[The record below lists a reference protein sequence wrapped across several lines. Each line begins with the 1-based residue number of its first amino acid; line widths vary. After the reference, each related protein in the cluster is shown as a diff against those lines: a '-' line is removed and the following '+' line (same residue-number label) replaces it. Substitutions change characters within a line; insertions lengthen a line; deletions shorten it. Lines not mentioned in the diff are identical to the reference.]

1 MLLQMLHASP
11 CTQANLRLHLNTRSF
26 IFVCLKPPLQRKKV
40 PQQTL
45 PLYSSFFSLFE
56 IEVLKQNKQPNKK
69 KNKKP
74 KPTAFHPF
82 ITYQGRHLE
91 HLAGL
96 TALYELI
103 QRHT

>member
-69 KNKKP
+69 KKKTRNQNP
-74 KPTAFHPF
+74 QHFT
-82 ITYQGRHLE
+82 L
-91 HLAGL
+91 L
-96 TALYELI
+96 
-103 QRHT
+103 